1 MDLEGT
7 TATNN
12 IFGDSN
18 GADEGFGF
26 SIDNAPPPIK
36 SPDAVFD
43 LAFHPTAPY
52 IAIGQISG
60 SVCIHEFKRTE
71 TKYLGT
77 FNVHGAGIT
86 GIEFTESGTH
96 LVTVS
101 SDKSI
106 NILDCATQQTVINVS
121 GTSKSNPHKHGISS
135 VNICSDVLVSTGD
148 DDGRIVIWDMRS
160 QKPAFKYHEHAD
172 YISQMLFFSEVN
184 QLISASGDTCLG
196 VFDLR
201 ANGVVD
207 YSEPRKDELSCIAFV
222 PETQDIIA
230 GTANGMLPVW
240 RYNGWRRPY
249 DVYDQH
255 PRDCDCIQTYND
267 NVVLTGAYDGLIR
280 VLQIHPVKRNLCQLG
295 GNDGLVH
302 KSRDGISK
310 LRISHDRTLVAYC
323 GASERTSF
331 VDIEFLSDD
340 AQLDKLRT
348 KAEQKHMNTM
358 REATEEM
365 NAQQI
370 LDKRAEGGEDSSE
383 WSTDSDD
390 DSDDSD
396 DSDGD
401 AEGGGGGGSKKGPS
415 ARPKKAKSSAVA
427 EGESGSSDD
436 DDDDKSEASSEEGL
450 GWSKS
455 KRERA
460 RLRVDASKWLKEE
473 KKKDINFKYER
484 RRRRVQGFWGDL

>member
-7 TATNN
+7 EATNN
-12 IFGDSN
+12 IFGDN
-18 GADEGFGF
+18 NADEGFGF

-43 LAFHPTAPY
+43 LAFHPTSPF

-77 FNVHGAGIT
+77 FNVHNAGIT

-106 NILDCATQQTVINVS
+106 NILDCNTQQTVINVS

-160 QKPAFKYHEHAD
+160 QKPAFKYHEHGD
-172 YISQMLFFSEVN
+172 YVSQMLFFSEVN
-184 QLISASGDTCLG
+184 QVISSSGDTCLG

-201 ANGVVD
+201 ANSIVD
-207 YSEPRKDELSCIAFV
+207 YSEPRKDELTCIAFV

-255 PRDCDCIQTYND
+255 PKDCECIQTYND

-295 GNDGLVH
+295 GNDGLTH
-302 KSRDGISK
+302 KSREGISK

-323 GASERTSF
+323 GASERVSF

-340 AQLDKLRT
+340 TQLDKLRT
-348 KAEQKHMNTM
+348 KAEQKHMQTM
-358 REATEEM
+358 RTATEEM
-365 NAQQI
+365 NAQEI
-370 LDKRAEGGEDSSE
+370 LDKRAEDGEDSSE
-383 WSTDSDD
+383 WSTDSDE
-390 DSDDSD
+390 SE

-401 AEGGGGGGSKKGPS
+401 AEEQGGASSGKGSKKAS
-415 ARPKKAKSSAVA
+415 KTKSSAKA
-427 EGESGSSDD
+427 EGESSDD
-436 DDDDKSEASSEEGL
+436 DGDSDSSSDENDG
-450 GWSKS
+450 KTT
-455 KRERA
+455 RERQRA
-460 RLRVDASKWLKEE
+460 RIEASKWLKDE